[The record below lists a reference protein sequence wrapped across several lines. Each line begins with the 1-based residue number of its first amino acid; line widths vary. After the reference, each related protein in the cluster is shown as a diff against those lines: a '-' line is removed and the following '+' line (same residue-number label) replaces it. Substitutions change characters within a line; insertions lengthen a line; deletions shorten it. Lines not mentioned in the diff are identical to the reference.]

1 MMDEE
6 LLDLIVKAKDM
17 IERREF
23 DACEALLATAMF
35 QNPHSAVPHNL
46 MGLLLERKRK
56 HEDAMRHFRAA
67 NALDPTYAPT
77 RWNLEGFS
85 EFYKTRADA
94 YFTSD
99 CDFEHLPKNY
109 VKEPDSCI

>member
-1 MMDEE
+1 MSEE
-6 LLDLIVKAKDM
+6 LHDLIADAKAM
-17 IERREF
+17 ISQREF

-46 MGLLLERKRK
+46 MGLLLEKKRK
-56 HEDAMRHFRAA
+56 HEDAMKHFRAA
-67 NALDPTYAPT
+67 NALDPTYGPS

-94 YFTSD
+94 YFASD
-99 CDFEHLPKNY
+99 CDFERLPKPY
-109 VKEPDSCI
+109 ERETKACI